1 MEDVS
6 RFERENT
13 VSAEKQV
20 SEVILRSAEEG
31 SPKILFVGNS
41 ITLHGIKP
49 DIGWHWLWGMAASA
63 KEKDYVHQT
72 MRMVREIAP
81 EAGYLILQAA
91 DWERGFWKAPEEFES
106 LRTARE
112 YGADILVIRL
122 GENVIGEKM
131 QENDLTA
138 ALVRLIGYLNPTGQA
153 QVIVTDMFWPNPVKD
168 ECAGKAA
175 DAVNAQFVSINHLG
189 TMDEMK
195 AIGLFEHAGVA
206 AHPGDLGM
214 LKIAEAIFGKMK
226 PMLKEEEK

>member
-1 MEDVS
+1 MEDIR

-20 SEVILRSAEEG
+20 SEVIIRSEG
-31 SPKILFVGNS
+31 DGRPKVLFAGNS
-41 ITLHGIKP
+41 ITLHGVKP

-81 EAGYLILQAA
+81 DAGYMILQAA
-91 DWERGFWKAPEEFES
+91 DWERGFWKEPQSFES

-112 YGADILVIRL
+112 YRADIIVLRL
-122 GENVIGEKM
+122 GETVVNANMKENALSAAFEK
-131 QENDLTA
+131 
-138 ALVRLIGYLNPTGQA
+138 LIDFLNPSGRA
-153 QVIVTDMFWPNPVKD
+153 QVVVTDMFWPNPDKD
-168 ECAGKAA
+168 EAAKRAAEAKGAG
-175 DAVNAQFVSINHLG
+175 FVSINHLG
-189 TMDEMK
+189 TLNEMK

-214 LKIAEAIFGKMK
+214 LKIAEAIFEEMK
-226 PMLKEEEK
+226 PILKGE